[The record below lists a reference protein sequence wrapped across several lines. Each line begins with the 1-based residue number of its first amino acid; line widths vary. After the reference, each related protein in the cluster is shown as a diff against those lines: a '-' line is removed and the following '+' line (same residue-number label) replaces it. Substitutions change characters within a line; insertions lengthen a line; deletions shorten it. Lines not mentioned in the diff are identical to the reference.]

1 VSISP
6 KLHNLLHHAPA
17 YMERLRR
24 FGLHRE
30 QAAEFWHG
38 FHNKN
43 AAEYS
48 AGTEVGSCAELVRA
62 MAAARE
68 TSVSNLVRAT
78 SVTTRPAYP
87 TQSGGRRAR
96 PCRRV
101 VLSGN
106 TRPGRKPR

>member
-1 VSISP
+1 MSISP

-17 YMERLRR
+17 YMERLGR

-78 SVTTRPAYP
+78 RREPAKE
-87 TQSGGRRAR
+87 GAR
-96 PCRRV
+96 SAKTSADKRV
-101 VLSGN
+101 
-106 TRPGRKPR
+106 R